1 MRVSSQPGTDEY
13 GSEEQDVATPG
24 VGPGAPVARGRLPS
38 STVLLVASFG
48 AFLAF
53 LDATIV
59 NVAFPSIRESFPGT
73 SIGGLSWVLNAYN
86 IVFAAF
92 LVPCGRLADLVG
104 RRRAFAW
111 GVGLFTA
118 ASLLCAV
125 APSVGFLVAARGVQA
140 LGAAMLVPASLALVV
155 RAFPGERRTHA
166 VGLWGA
172 AAALASGLG
181 PPIGGV
187 LVDLGGWRWAF
198 LVNLPFGLVAL
209 VAARTRLVES
219 RAPGRRSLPDVGGAA
234 MFALALA
241 LLTLGIVQGNS
252 WGWTSWAVL
261 GSFAAAAVLLGGFV
275 VRSRGHRSPLL
286 DPMLLR
292 IRPFAVGNLATV
304 LAGMGFYAYLLT
316 NILWLT
322 YVWHYSILVAGLALV
337 PAALVATVVAA
348 VLGPVAQRRGYVAFI
363 VPGAVIWAAAYV
375 WYATQVG
382 LTPDFVGEW
391 LPGQLLSGLGV
402 GATLPLLGSAALAA
416 VPGGRYATASAVVS
430 SARQVGGVLGVS
442 VLVVIIGA
450 PTAANA
456 ADQLRTG
463 WWMTVGCFL
472 LCALVSAFLG
482 RIRPAAED
490 ADDAGSARVEV
501 HLPHSPAG
509 SLPADASVAG
519 VPLFRRLPEGV
530 RSALESAAH
539 DRHLEAGS
547 WLLREGEAASS
558 LFVVRAGRLEVVV
571 GQEVVRELGPGSV
584 VGELAVLAEGRR
596 SASVRARRDSTVS
609 EVSRDDFLAAMAA
622 DPSAFAALAAVLAEQ
637 LRDARPEV
645 RAGGTRPTVVAVLGL
660 HPGAPVGAVTQ
671 ALVEGLGA
679 HLRAELLP
687 HPDHD
692 ALERAEGELD
702 RVVLSAGSDDD
713 RWAYC
718 LRQADHVVVVA
729 EAGTD
734 PAATRSLD
742 RAGVDLVLVGN
753 RPPEEVVR
761 GWCTLLEPWQ
771 VTSATVAGLSAAAR
785 PLAARIAGRAVGVV
799 LAGGGARAFASIGV
813 LQELSAAGIVVDR
826 VAGCSVGSIIAG
838 LFAVGHDA
846 DAVHE
851 ICYAEFV
858 RRQPFSDYTLPTVS
872 LAKGKRTRQGLRRH
886 LGGRAI
892 EALPVQFRCNSVD
905 LLGRSAV
912 AHRSGE
918 LSEAVI
924 ASVALPVLFPPRPT
938 GDRLLIDGG
947 VLDNLPVSLL
957 TERDEG
963 PILAVNIAMGSGGS
977 QAVGAG
983 AYASAGRHVAADD
996 DDRQR
1001 RSGRSRPRPRCH
1013 GDHAAAAGCRPAR
1026 VPPARS
1032 RRRGRSD
1039 GRPRAPRSDR
1049 GAVPPV
1055 GVLRGRIA
1063 VSPAR

>member
-1 MRVSSQPGTDEY
+1 MT
-13 GSEEQDVATPG
+13 
-24 VGPGAPVARGRLPS
+24 RGRLPS

-111 GVGLFTA
+111 GVALFTL
-118 ASLLCAV
+118 ASLICAV
-125 APSVGFLVAARGVQA
+125 APSVGFLVAARGLQA

-155 RAFPGERRTHA
+155 QAFPGERRTHA

-198 LVNLPFGLVAL
+198 LVNLPFGLIAL

-219 RAPGRRSLPDVGGAA
+219 RAPGRRSLPDLGGAA

-241 LLTLGIVQGNS
+241 LLTLGIVQGNA

-261 GSFAAAAVLLGGFV
+261 GCFGVAAILLAGFV
-275 VRSRGHRSPLL
+275 FRSRGHRSPLL
-286 DPMLLR
+286 DPLLLR

-322 YVWHYSILVAGLALV
+322 YVWDYSILVAGLALV

-348 VLGPVAQRRGYVAFI
+348 VLGPVAHRRGYVVFI
-363 VPGAVIWAAAYV
+363 VPGALVWAAAYV

-382 LTPDFVGEW
+382 VTPDFLGEW

-416 VPGGRYATASAVVS
+416 VPGGRYATASAMVT

-450 PTAANA
+450 PTVATA

-463 WWMTVGCFL
+463 WWLTVACFL
-472 LCALVSAFLG
+472 GCALVSSFLG
-482 RIRPAAED
+482 RITSAAESPPE
-490 ADDAGSARVEV
+490 AGAARVEV
-501 HLPHSPAG
+501 HLPAPRVDLAS
-509 SLPADASVAG
+509 ADAGVAA

-530 RSALESAAH
+530 RMALEAAAH
-539 DRHLEAGS
+539 DRHLQAGA
-547 WLLREGEAASS
+547 WLLREGDEAGS
-558 LFVVRAGRLEVVV
+558 LFVVRTGRLEVVV
-571 GQEVVRELGPGSV
+571 GDTVVRELGPGSV
-584 VGELAVLAEGRR
+584 VGELAVLAGGRR
-596 SASVRARRDSTVS
+596 SASVRARRDSSVA
-609 EVSRDDFLAAMAA
+609 EVSREDFLASMSA
-622 DPSAFAALAAVLAEQ
+622 DPSAFAALASVLAEQ
-637 LRDARPEV
+637 LRDSRPQGRV
-645 RAGGTRPTVVAVLGL
+645 GATRPAVVAVLGL
-660 HPGAPVGAVTQ
+660 HVGAPVDAVAD
-671 ALVEGLGA
+671 ALVDGLRE
-679 HLRAELLP
+679 HLRVDLLP
-687 HPDHD
+687 HPDP
-692 ALERAEGELD
+692 ASLERAEGELD
-702 RVVLSAGSDDD
+702 RVVLAARSDDD
-713 RWAYC
+713 DWAYC
-718 LRQADHVVVVA
+718 LRQADHVVVVSDSGA
-729 EAGTD
+729 D
-734 PAATRSLD
+734 PAESRTVD
-742 RAGVDLVLVGN
+742 RAGVDLVLVGM
-753 RPPEEVVR
+753 RPSEDVVR
-761 GWCTLLEPWQ
+761 SWCAVLAPWQ
-771 VTSATVAGLSAAAR
+771 VTCSPQSGLPVAQR
-785 PLAARIAGRAVGVV
+785 PVAARIAGRSVGVV

-813 LQELSAAGIVVDR
+813 LQELGAAGIAVDR
-826 VAGCSVGSIIAG
+826 VAGCSVGSIISG

-846 DAVHE
+846 EAVHE

-858 RRQPFSDYTLPTVS
+858 RRQPFSDYTVPTVS
-872 LAKGKRTRQGLRRH
+872 LAKGQRTRQGLRRH
-886 LGGRAI
+886 LGGRTI
-892 EALPVQFRCNSVD
+892 EALPLQFRCNSVD

-924 ASVALPVLFPPRPT
+924 ASVSLPVLFPPRPS
-938 GDRLLIDGG
+938 GDQLLIDGG

-963 PILAVNIAMGSGGS
+963 PILAVNIAMGGGGPKRSGPARTPPLGDTLLRTMMIGSGG
-977 QAVGAG
+977 AVDAALARGATVVTPPPLG
-983 AYASAGRHVAADD
+983 VGLLEFHQLDLVVEAGRMAA
-996 DDRQR
+996 RELLEQT
-1001 RSGRSRPRPRCH
+1001 G
-1013 GDHAAAAGCRPAR
+1013 
-1026 VPPARS
+1026 
-1032 RRRGRSD
+1032 
-1039 GRPRAPRSDR
+1039 
-1049 GAVPPV
+1049 
-1055 GVLRGRIA
+1055 GRIL
-1063 VSPAR
+1063 P